1 MFRGLSVCLLLA
13 LAALTLAPTSSQ
25 AANKEIQ
32 ELQRDIAQ
40 LHDMLKQ
47 MQQAQDRQLA
57 EIRVLT
63 QQALQAAND
72 TGKSVAV
79 IQSGFQASLREQE
92 NKVVTPVVGLGTRVD
107 QMASS
112 LHEVQQGMSDL
123 LSQLSR
129 MQTQISDIN
138 NAVKVMQAPPAPP
151 PPAGGTAPTVGGS
164 GSPAIPDTPSIS
176 ATDLYNNAM
185 RDRSSGKLD
194 LALQEF
200 SDYLRWYGNTEL
212 APNAQFHIAAIHASQ
227 QEYETAVKEYDLV
240 LEKYPDNNKTAD
252 ALFGKGLALVKM
264 GRKTDGSREFSELV
278 KRFPSNSLSAQAC
291 TQLTQ
296 LGLRCPSASSS
307 VSKSAPKRGKK

>member
-13 LAALTLAPTSSQ
+13 LAALTLAPTSTQ

-40 LHDMLKQ
+40 LQDMLKQ
-47 MQQAQDRQLA
+47 MQQVQDRQLA
-57 EIRVLT
+57 EIRVLA

-79 IQSGFQASLREQE
+79 IQSGFQTSLREQE

-107 QMASS
+107 QMSS
-112 LHEVQQGMSDL
+112 TLHELQQGMSDL

-138 NAVKVMQAPPAPP
+138 NAVKVIQAPPPP
-151 PPAGGTAPTVGGS
+151 PPAGGTAAMIGGS
-164 GSPAIPDTPSIS
+164 GSAPASDTPSIS

-194 LALQEF
+194 LAIQEF

-212 APNAQFHIAAIHASQ
+212 APNAQFHIASIHASQ
-227 QEYETAVKEYDLV
+227 QEYETAVKEYDQV

-252 ALFGKGLALVKM
+252 ALFGKGMALVKM

-291 TQLTQ
+291 TQLTS
-296 LGLRCPSASSS
+296 LGLRCPAPSSS